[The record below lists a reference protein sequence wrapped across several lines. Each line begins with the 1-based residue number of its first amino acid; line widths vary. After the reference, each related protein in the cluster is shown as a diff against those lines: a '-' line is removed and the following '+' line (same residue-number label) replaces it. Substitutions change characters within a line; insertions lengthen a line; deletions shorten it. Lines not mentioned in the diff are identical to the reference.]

1 MFFTSDFTSDVT
13 MKILINV
20 DVYVETSLGI
30 VGECVQCLYE
40 KTKDSKIK
48 ELIDDCLN
56 YVIADYENRN
66 VTYKRMKIS
75 KIITLDNGNF

>member
-1 MFFTSDFTSDVT
+1 MFFTSDFTSDIT

-20 DVYVETSLGI
+20 DVYVETSLG
-30 VGECVQCLYE
+30 VVVECVQCLYE

-75 KIITLDNGNF
+75 KIITLD

>member
-1 MFFTSDFTSDVT
+1 MFFTSDFTSDFA

-75 KIITLDNGNF
+75 KIITLD